1 MKNSIKIIGIVAGA
15 MAAATLITRKRA
27 DGTTMF
33 DDIADASKNLGER
46 LVQFGTKL
54 KDKFLPDMKG
64 PNGEDMFADMY
75 NRNYYLDD
83 MNNRIY
89 TDQA

>member
-15 MAAATLITRKRA
+15 VAAATLITRKRA

-33 DDIADASKNLGER
+33 DDLADASKNLGDK